1 MTIPLYDSFNFSVL
15 FQNFIFKVKKI
26 IMLTKIAIQNK
37 IHYTESS
44 QGRKLFYTL
53 IGEVTAG

>member
-1 MTIPLYDSFNFSVL
+1 
-15 FQNFIFKVKKI
+15 
-26 IMLTKIAIQNK
+26 MLTKIAIQNK

-44 QGRKLFYTL
+44 QGRKVFYTL